1 MPERRL
7 TTVPAAIVTGSS
19 RGIGRGIAERYA
31 ADGYD
36 IAVNYHTN
44 EEAAEETASRVRS
57 AGQEAIVVGADV
69 SDPDA
74 AARLVEAAVDEFGGV
89 DHVVTSAGGVP
100 PGGFADL
107 TEQEWYGAFDM
118 LVMSAVWTVRA
129 ARPHLE
135 ASDAGTITCIT
146 STSVREVIDDL
157 ILSNAVRRG
166 VIGLVK
172 SLSRELAPGVRVNAV
187 LPGAHETS
195 RIEELVEAAVE
206 RGDHDTY
213 EEGLHSWSD
222 GIPLGRVGDPR
233 ELGDVVAFL
242 ASDRASFVTGACV
255 PVDGGRLR
263 SA

>member
-1 MPERRL
+1 MDL
-7 TTVPAAIVTGSS
+7 GIDGDTAIVTASS
-19 RGIGRGIAERYA
+19 AGLGRASAEA
-31 ADGYD
+31 L
-36 IAVNYHTN
+36 
-44 EEAAEETASRVRS
+44 AEEGANVVVCGRDS
-57 AGQEAIVVGADV
+57 ARLATTEAELSDLAGDVVGVETDIT
-69 SDPDA
+69 SNKEIA
-74 AARLVEAAVDEFGGV
+74 ALVEAAVDEFGGI

-100 PGGFADL
+100 PGGFADV
-107 TEQEWYGAFDM
+107 TEKDWYGAFDM
-118 LVMSAVWTVRA
+118 LVMSAVWTVKS

-135 ASDAGTITCIT
+135 ASDTGTITCIT

-166 VIGLVK
+166 VVGLVK
-172 SLSRELAPGVRVNAV
+172 SLSRELAPDVRVNAV

-195 RIEELVEAAVE
+195 RIEELVDAAVE

-213 EEGLHSWSD
+213 EEGLAAWSD
-222 GIPLGRVGDPR
+222 GIPLNRVGDPR

>member
-1 MPERRL
+1 MGVE
-7 TTVPAAIVTGSS
+7 T
-19 RGIGRGIAERYA
+19 
-31 ADGYD
+31 D
-36 IAVNYHTN
+36 ITSKK
-44 EEAAEETASRVRS
+44 EIEA
-57 AGQEAIVVGADV
+57 
-69 SDPDA
+69 
-74 AARLVEAAVDEFGGV
+74 LVEAAVEEFGGI

-100 PGGFADL
+100 PGGFTDL
-107 TEQEWYGAFDM
+107 TQKEWYGAFDM
-118 LVMSAVWTVRA
+118 LVMSAVWTVQA
-129 ARPHLE
+129 TLPHLD
-135 ASDAGTITCIT
+135 ASDAGTVTCIT
-146 STSVREVIDDL
+146 STTVREVADDL

-172 SLSRELAPGVRVNAV
+172 SLSRELAPNVRVNAV

-213 EEGLHSWSD
+213 DDGLQSWAD
-222 GIPLGRVGDPR
+222 DIPLNRIGDPR

-242 ASDRASFVTGACV
+242 ASDRASFVNGACV

>member
-1 MPERRL
+1 MDLGLDGDTVVVTASSAGLGRASAAALADEGANVVVCGRDPERL
-7 TTVPAAIVTGSS
+7 AATESELGDL
-19 RGIGRGIAERYA
+19 
-31 ADGYD
+31 DGDVLGVETD
-36 IAVNYHTN
+36 ITSKGDV
-44 EEAAEETASRVRS
+44 EA
-57 AGQEAIVVGADV
+57 
-69 SDPDA
+69 
-74 AARLVEAAVDEFGGV
+74 LVEAAVEEFGGV

-172 SLSRELAPGVRVNAV
+172 SLSRELAPSVRVNAV

-213 EEGLHSWSD
+213 EEGLSSWSD